1 MATLL
6 CRSEASAECL
16 KSCIQSLGT
25 QMAITVGGK
34 DSGPIEVYGK
44 TDFCKHFAA
53 EFMDSVTHSGSD

>member
-1 MATLL
+1 
-6 CRSEASAECL
+6 
-16 KSCIQSLGT
+16 
-25 QMAITVGGK
+25 MAITVGGK